1 MERKEQQDM
10 ETETG
15 RKAEI
20 DLHCHSLVSDGSDE
34 PGALARRAKAK
45 GLKAFALT
53 DHDNIA
59 GDEEAWAAAEKLG
72 LGFLPG
78 MELSVTYRGHKLH
91 IVCLGFDAGH
101 PSFKALY
108 RKVRARKEAK
118 IPEIVAFVNKKG
130 IALSMKEVE
139 RHAYGP
145 LDRYAVMRALVAKG
159 IYDHAQPY
167 WTFYLDPAT
176 EALGLDG
183 PGKEIT
189 PEEALPLIHEA
200 GGITS
205 LAHFHKKI
213 GLLGLTREEQQGA
226 IEDLHA
232 MGLDGMEQW
241 YPSYTEED
249 QALAAR
255 MIDRLGLLPTAG
267 TDYHGRNRPE
277 VELGSGEN
285 GNMAIPCSLFDAIAS
300 RVKKVLLPQA

>member
-1 MERKEQQDM
+1 MERKEQQ
-10 ETETG
+10 ERKPEAE

-45 GLKAFALT
+45 GLRAFALT

-59 GDEEAWAAAEKLG
+59 GDEEAWETAEKLG

-78 MELSVTYRGHKLH
+78 MELSVAYRGHKLH
-91 IVCLGFDAGH
+91 IVCLGFDAEH
-101 PSFKALY
+101 PAFQKLY

-118 IPEIVAFVNKKG
+118 IPEIVDFVNQKG
-130 IALSMKEVE
+130 VALSMKEVE

-159 IYDHAQPY
+159 LYDHAQPY
-167 WTFYLDPAT
+167 WTLYLDPAT

-205 LAHFHKKI
+205 LAHFHKRI
-213 GLLGLTREEQQGA
+213 GLLGLTREEQEKA

-232 MGLDGMEQW
+232 MGLDGMERW

-249 QALAAR
+249 EALAAR

-277 VELGSGEN
+277 VELGSGTD
-285 GNMAIPCSLFDAIAS
+285 GNMAIPYALFSAIAA
-300 RVKKVLLPQA
+300 RVKRVLLPRG